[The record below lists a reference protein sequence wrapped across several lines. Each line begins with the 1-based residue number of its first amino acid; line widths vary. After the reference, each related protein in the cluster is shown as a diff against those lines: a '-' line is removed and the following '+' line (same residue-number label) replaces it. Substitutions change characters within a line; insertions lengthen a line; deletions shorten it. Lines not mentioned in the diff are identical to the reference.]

1 MHCAFGLIAKV
12 HVVLREAALTS
23 TEHPELLEDD
33 VCWGPEGP
41 FAAARDRMA
50 LGYARPPAR
59 GDPRLLLC

>member
-1 MHCAFGLIAKV
+1 M
-12 HVVLREAALTS
+12 LREAALAS
-23 TEHPELLEDD
+23 REHPELLEDD
-33 VCWGPEGP
+33 VCWGSEGP